1 MWSNGRA
8 TPYDDGTGGLQTYGV
23 HPFALIQTQQKDE
36 WMGIFFRNANAQ
48 SPIITYKDGNNAT
61 LTYVTTGGELEIY
74 FFTKGNAKEI
84 IAAYHNLIGKPALP
98 PLWSLG
104 WQFASYDYTNLA
116 KYDEVIK
123 GYNDAGIPFEGV
135 FFDIPY
141 MQAFADFTVDSTTF
155 PDLATWTAT
164 LHGKNQKLTLIIDA
178 AISAEDQIENKYFN
192 NANSAKALLASTAYP
207 EDNKGWLM

>member
-1 MWSNGRA
+1 
-8 TPYDDGTGGLQTYGV
+8 
-23 HPFALIQTQQKDE
+23 
-36 WMGIFFRNANAQ
+36 
-48 SPIITYKDGNNAT
+48 
-61 LTYVTTGGELEIY
+61 
-74 FFTKGNAKEI
+74 
-84 IAAYHNLIGKPALP
+84 
-98 PLWSLG
+98 
-104 WQFASYDYTNLA
+104 
-116 KYDEVIK
+116 
-123 GYNDAGIPFEGV
+123 
-135 FFDIPY
+135 